1 MRQNISGG
9 SPYEPIIGFSRAVR
23 VGHTVFLAGT
33 GPVGADN
40 EDVAGQT
47 RRIFAIAEKAL
58 GEAGATLADVVRTR
72 MYLTHVEDWEAVG
85 RVHGEFFGI
94 VRPAATMVVVAA
106 LLNPAW
112 RIEIEFDAVIDASV
126 PSPLVPKKGFR
137 LMPKLSIRD
146 IELANKR
153 VFIRVDFNVPLT
165 EDGSTITDDTRIVAT
180 LPTIEYALKHR
191 AKVILA
197 SHLGRPKG
205 KPNPKYSLRP
215 VVDRLRELLD
225 KQVGESVNVAFSP
238 DCIGEVASE
247 MARQLESGQVLL
259 LENLRYHAEEEAN
272 DPAFS
277 KALASLAEIYVNDA
291 FGSAHRAHA
300 STEGITHF
308 LKPAVA
314 GLLMEKEITYLGKA
328 LESPEKPFVAI
339 IGGSKISGKI
349 DVIDNLL
356 DKVDTLVIVG
366 GMAYTFQRALGVT
379 TGKSLVEEDK
389 IDMAKAAIEKAKA
402 KGVNLLLPVD
412 NILADSFTPDA
423 KTQVWDTS
431 VDFPADWQGL
441 DIGPKS
447 IAAIEDVVLTARTI
461 VWNGPAGVFE
471 FPRFAVGTNAIAQA
485 VAANKAAISIIGGG
499 DSVSAIN
506 KTGLADQITHISTGG
521 GASLEF
527 LEGKKL
533 PGVEALTNK

>member
-1 MRQNISGG
+1 MPS
-9 SPYEPIIGFSRAVR
+9 F
-23 VGHTVFLAGT
+23 
-33 GPVGADN
+33 
-40 EDVAGQT
+40 
-47 RRIFAIAEKAL
+47 
-58 GEAGATLADVVRTR
+58 
-72 MYLTHVEDWEAVG
+72 LTH
-85 RVHGEFFGI
+85 
-94 VRPAATMVVVAA
+94 
-106 LLNPAW
+106 LKN
-112 RIEIEFDAVIDASV
+112 
-126 PSPLVPKKGFR
+126 KKEEK
-137 LMPKLSIRD
+137 MAKLSIRD

-153 VFIRVDFNVPLT
+153 VFVRVDFNVPLT
-165 EDGSTITDDTRIVAT
+165 EDGQTITDDTRIVAT
-180 LPTIEYALKHR
+180 LPTIKYLLLHK

-215 VVDRLRELLD
+215 IVDRLRQLLD
-225 KQVGESVNVAFSP
+225 HELGSKVNVAFAP

-259 LENLRYHAEEEAN
+259 LENLRYHPEEEAN
-272 DPAFS
+272 DAEFS
-277 KALASLAEIYVNDA
+277 KKLAGLAEIYVNDA

-356 DKVDTLVIVG
+356 DKVNTLVIVG

-389 IDMAKAAIEKAKA
+389 IDVAKEAIEKAKA
-402 KGVNLLLPVD
+402 KGVELLLPVD
-412 NILADSFTPDA
+412 NVLADNFAPDA
-423 KTQVWDTS
+423 NTQLWDCA
-431 VDFPADWQGL
+431 VNFPADWQGL

-447 IAAIEDVVLTARTI
+447 IAAIEAVVATAKTI

-471 FPRFAVGTNAIAQA
+471 FPKFAVGTNAIAKA
-485 VAANKAAISIIGGG
+485 VAANTAAISIIGGG

-506 KTGLADQITHISTGG
+506 QAGVADKITHISTGG

-533 PGVEALTNK
+533 PGVEALTDK

>member
-1 MRQNISGG
+1 
-9 SPYEPIIGFSRAVR
+9 
-23 VGHTVFLAGT
+23 
-33 GPVGADN
+33 
-40 EDVAGQT
+40 
-47 RRIFAIAEKAL
+47 
-58 GEAGATLADVVRTR
+58 
-72 MYLTHVEDWEAVG
+72 
-85 RVHGEFFGI
+85 
-94 VRPAATMVVVAA
+94 
-106 LLNPAW
+106 
-112 RIEIEFDAVIDASV
+112 
-126 PSPLVPKKGFR
+126 
-137 LMPKLSIRD
+137 MPKQSIRD
-146 IELANKR
+146 IDLAHKR

-180 LPTIEYALKHR
+180 LPTIEYALRHK

-225 KQVGESVNVAFSP
+225 KQIGSSVNVAFAP
-238 DCIGEVASE
+238 DCVGEIAEE
-247 MARQLESGQVLL
+247 MAHKLESGQVLL
-259 LENLRYHAEEEAN
+259 LENLRFHAEEEAN

-277 KALASLAEIYVNDA
+277 KQLAALAEIYVNDA

-308 LKPAVA
+308 LKPSVA

-349 DVIDNLL
+349 DVLQNLL
-356 DKVDTLVIVG
+356 DKVDTLVVVG
-366 GMAYTFQRALGVT
+366 GMAYTFQRALGIK
-379 TGKSLVEEDK
+379 TGKSLVEEDR
-389 IDMAKAAIEKAKA
+389 IEMAREALEKAKA
-402 KGVNLLLPVD
+402 KGVKLLLPVD
-412 NILADSFTPDA
+412 NILADKFAPDA
-423 KTQVWDTS
+423 STKEWDCS
-431 VDFPADWQGL
+431 KDFPEEWQGL
-441 DIGPKS
+441 DIGPKTVKL
-447 IAAIEDVVLTARTI
+447 IDDVVANAKTI

-471 FPRFAVGTNAIAQA
+471 FPRFAVGTNAIAKA
-485 VAANKAAISIIGGG
+485 VAANKNATSIIGGG

-506 KTGLADQITHISTGG
+506 QAGVADQITHISTGG

-533 PGVEALTNK
+533 PGVEALTQKQ

>member
-1 MRQNISGG
+1 M
-9 SPYEPIIGFSRAVR
+9 A
-23 VGHTVFLAGT
+23 
-33 GPVGADN
+33 
-40 EDVAGQT
+40 
-47 RRIFAIAEKAL
+47 
-58 GEAGATLADVVRTR
+58 
-72 MYLTHVEDWEAVG
+72 
-85 RVHGEFFGI
+85 
-94 VRPAATMVVVAA
+94 
-106 LLNPAW
+106 
-112 RIEIEFDAVIDASV
+112 
-126 PSPLVPKKGFR
+126 
-137 LMPKLSIRD
+137 KLSIRD
-146 IELANKR
+146 IDLRNKR

-165 EDGSTITDDTRIVAT
+165 DDGQEITDDTRIVAT
-180 LPTIEYALKHR
+180 LPTIEYALRHN

-205 KPNPKYSLRP
+205 KPDPRYSLKP
-215 VVDRLRELLD
+215 VVTRLRELLD
-225 KQVGESVNVAFSP
+225 KKLGEGVNVAFSP
-238 DCIGEVASE
+238 DCVGEIAE
-247 MARQLESGQVLL
+247 ELARQLESGQVLL

-277 KALASLAEIYVNDA
+277 KALASLAEVYVNDA

-328 LESPEKPFVAI
+328 LEAPEKPFVAI

-389 IDMAKAAIEKAKA
+389 IDMAKAALDKAKA

-412 NILADSFTPDA
+412 NILADNFAVDA
-423 KTQVWDTS
+423 KTQPWDTS
-431 VDFPADWQGL
+431 KNFPADWQGL

-447 IAAIEDVVLTARTI
+447 IAAIEKVVSRARTI

-471 FPRFAVGTNAIAQA
+471 FPRFAVGTNAIAKA
-485 VAANKAAISIIGGG
+485 VAANQAAISIIGGG
-499 DSVSAIN
+499 DSVAAV
-506 KTGLADQITHISTGG
+506 KQAGVADQIKHISTGG

-533 PGVEALTNK
+533 PGVEALTDK

>member
-1 MRQNISGG
+1 
-9 SPYEPIIGFSRAVR
+9 
-23 VGHTVFLAGT
+23 
-33 GPVGADN
+33 
-40 EDVAGQT
+40 
-47 RRIFAIAEKAL
+47 
-58 GEAGATLADVVRTR
+58 
-72 MYLTHVEDWEAVG
+72 
-85 RVHGEFFGI
+85 
-94 VRPAATMVVVAA
+94 
-106 LLNPAW
+106 
-112 RIEIEFDAVIDASV
+112 
-126 PSPLVPKKGFR
+126 
-137 LMPKLSIRD
+137 MPKLSIRD
-146 IELANKR
+146 IDQADKR

-165 EDGSTITDDTRIVAT
+165 EDGRTITDDTRIVAT
-180 LPTIEYALKHR
+180 LPTIVYAIRHK

-225 KQVGESVNVAFSP
+225 KEITDGVNVAFSP
-238 DCIGEVASE
+238 DCVGEVAE
-247 MARQLESGQVLL
+247 ELARQLESRQVLL
-259 LENLRYHAEEEAN
+259 LENLRFHAEEEAN
-272 DPAFS
+272 DPGFS
-277 KALASLAEIYVNDA
+277 KQLAALAEIYVNDA

-349 DVIDNLL
+349 DVIQNLL
-356 DKVDTLVIVG
+356 DKVNTLVIVG
-366 GMAYTFQRALGVT
+366 GMAYTFYRSKGVAV
-379 TGKSLVEEDK
+379 GKSLLEEDK
-389 IDMAKAAIEKAKA
+389 IDLARETMAKAKA

-412 NILADSFTPDA
+412 NILADKFANDA
-423 KTQVWDTS
+423 KTQVWDTA

-447 IAAIEDVVLTARTI
+447 IAAIEDVISTARTI

-471 FPRFAVGTNAIAQA
+471 FPRFAVGTNAIARA
-485 VAANKAAISIIGGG
+485 VAVNRAATSIIGGG

-506 KTGLADQITHISTGG
+506 QAGVADQITHISTGG

-533 PGVEALTNK
+533 PGVEALTEK

>member
-1 MRQNISGG
+1 
-9 SPYEPIIGFSRAVR
+9 
-23 VGHTVFLAGT
+23 
-33 GPVGADN
+33 
-40 EDVAGQT
+40 
-47 RRIFAIAEKAL
+47 
-58 GEAGATLADVVRTR
+58 
-72 MYLTHVEDWEAVG
+72 
-85 RVHGEFFGI
+85 
-94 VRPAATMVVVAA
+94 
-106 LLNPAW
+106 
-112 RIEIEFDAVIDASV
+112 
-126 PSPLVPKKGFR
+126 
-137 LMPKLSIRD
+137 MPKLSIRD
-146 IELANKR
+146 IDLADKR
-153 VFIRVDFNVPLT
+153 VFIRVDFNVPMT
-165 EDGSTITDDTRIVAT
+165 EDGSTITDDSRIVAT
-180 LPTIEYALKHR
+180 LPTILYALHQK

-205 KPNPKYSLRP
+205 KPNPMYSLRP

-225 KQVGESVNVAFSP
+225 RKLGDSINVAFSP
-238 DCIGEVASE
+238 DCIGEVAGE
-247 MARQLESGQVLL
+247 LARQLESGQVLL
-259 LENLRYHAEEEAN
+259 LENLRFHAEEEAN

-277 KALASLAEIYVNDA
+277 KALASLAEVYVNDA

-308 LKPAVA
+308 LRPAVA

-328 LESPEKPFVAI
+328 LENPDKPFVAI

-356 DKVDTLVIVG
+356 DKVGTLVIVG

-389 IDMAKAAIEKAKA
+389 IDMAKRAIEKAKA
-402 KGVNLLLPVD
+402 KGVELLLPVD
-412 NILADSFTPDA
+412 NVLAEKFAPDA
-423 KTQVWDTS
+423 KTQLWDTS
-431 VDFPADWQGL
+431 VNFPTDWQGL

-447 IAAIEDVVLTARTI
+447 VAAIEEVVENARTI

-471 FPRFAVGTNAIAQA
+471 FPKFAVGTNAIAEA

-506 KTGLADQITHISTGG
+506 QAGVADQITHISTGG